1 MSCTKTALIV
11 LTHCFPLSL
20 LKHQN
25 IAKILLS
32 VSERL
37 VPQIGVFT
45 KHKISWTV
53 YNYSDMGQHTL
64 MDILIMVLWSMILLE
79 I

>member
-11 LTHCFPLSL
+11 LTHCFPLRL

-32 VSERL
+32 VSIKE
-37 VPQIGVFT
+37 VGASKWSVYSTCT
-45 KHKISWTV
+45 KHKISWTA
-53 YNYSDMGQHTL
+53 YSDMGQHNL
-64 MDILIMVLWSMILLE
+64 IDILIMVLWSI
-79 I
+79 